1 LVFYQTDK
9 LFFGKTLPFLGKSF
23 MGRKPRRVAVMLDLQ
38 WPYKR
43 HAAIFVGTQQYAN
56 EHGWDTVVDEFVHNT
71 LPTRRGPAVPYDG
84 IIARVNRPLALRA
97 AELGVP
103 VVNVW
108 PSSPARHLVP
118 GVFPDSTQAGRL
130 IAEHL
135 MARGF
140 RTFATLS
147 SPQNVDNFLEVSE
160 FARLV
165 GEAGFSCASTQI
177 PQNPW
182 QDLAHW
188 KKAIRKTDLWMDGW
202 KPPVGVYV
210 NGESEGRMVV
220 QACRRRGWRVPAD
233 VAIIAGKNEETLCEH
248 LRPTLSSI
256 EIGYDR
262 IGYEAASLLDR
273 LMDGAAPPE
282 KPILLPP
289 LGLVV
294 RESTDFFAVE
304 NKLVASAL
312 AYISANSHR
321 SIGPDDVARVVGA
334 ETRTLHNHFRKVLD
348 RTVAAE
354 IRRVRIERAKR
365 ELANSKR
372 RLADIARDV
381 GFGDEKRLYEIF
393 RRELGITPRE
403 YRKQRQLENR
413 L

>member
-1 LVFYQTDK
+1 
-9 LFFGKTLPFLGKSF
+9 
-23 MGRKPRRVAVMLDLQ
+23 MGRKSRRVAVMLDLQ
-38 WPYKR
+38 WLYKR
-43 HAAIFVGTQQYAN
+43 HASIFIGTQQYAN

-71 LPTRRGPAVPYDG
+71 LPTRRGRAVPYDG

-97 AELGVP
+97 AGLGVP

-118 GVFPDSTQAGRL
+118 GVFPDSAQTGRL

-147 SPQNVDNFLEVSE
+147 SPQNIDNLSEVNE

-165 GEAGFSCASTQI
+165 GEAGFPCDSAQI

-188 KKAIRKTDLWMDGW
+188 KKTIRQTDLWMDGW

-210 NGESEGRMVV
+210 NGESEGRIVV
-220 QACRRRGWRVPAD
+220 QACRQRGWRVPAD
-233 VAIIAGKNEETLCEH
+233 VAIIAGKNEETLCEY

-262 IGYEAASLLDR
+262 IGYEAASLLDH
-273 LMDGAAPPE
+273 LMDGAPPPE
-282 KPILLPP
+282 RPILLPP

-334 ETRTLHNHFRKVLD
+334 ETRTLHNHFHKVLD

-365 ELANSKR
+365 ELASSKR
-372 RLADIARDV
+372 RLSDIARNS
-381 GFGDEKRLYEIF
+381 GFGDEKRLYENF
-393 RRELGITPRE
+393 RRELGITPSE